1 MRLVLVTG
9 AGASRDLGKEEPLP
23 LMDTWSNLLCEA
35 LDRRESNLAAAI
47 GLKPGLSGPDFER
60 ALGDFLRWQD
70 MRHLEAKFAGL
81 GGPHPGSSFGEQQ
94 RARENQDGRV
104 EAVTRVLRASL
115 FDNFGAHRV
124 DSKRAASAYGG
135 LLDKV
140 ARDISLVC
148 ATTNYDLSLGMALR
162 DLGHTPHVGFAEDPF
177 GTPRLYAD
185 GLVDWET
192 NHSER
197 TAVLHLHGA
206 VGWYES
212 NGEVLWRGGDQPY
225 NDTLGVPVI
234 LYPDPDKDP
243 TRDSIV
249 QSLWREF
256 RKALD
261 DATHVL
267 VIGHSL
273 NDPALNEQLKRNVSS
288 VRLGWC
294 LHDPDEHGSS
304 EAERQALTKTFP
316 SAIPIDCQF
325 GPEPLF
331 EVERLSEWIG

>member
-162 DLGHTPHVGFAEDPF
+162 TSVTRHTLALQK
-177 GTPRLYAD
+177 TP
-185 GLVDWET
+185 
-192 NHSER
+192 SER
-197 TAVLHLHGA
+197 LGCMPTDSSIGKRTTVSALPSCTFTEPWAGTSRT
-206 VGWYES
+206 EKS
-212 NGEVLWRGGDQPY
+212 CGEEATSPTTTRSASPSFSTP
-225 NDTLGVPVI
+225 TL
-234 LYPDPDKDP
+234 
-243 TRDSIV
+243 TRI
-249 QSLWREF
+249 R
-256 RKALD
+256 
-261 DATHVL
+261 
-267 VIGHSL
+267 
-273 NDPALNEQLKRNVSS
+273 P
-288 VRLGWC
+288 
-294 LHDPDEHGSS
+294 
-304 EAERQALTKTFP
+304 
-316 SAIPIDCQF
+316 AIPLSSRF
-325 GPEPLF
+325 GESF
-331 EVERLSEWIG
+331 EKLSTTRLTS